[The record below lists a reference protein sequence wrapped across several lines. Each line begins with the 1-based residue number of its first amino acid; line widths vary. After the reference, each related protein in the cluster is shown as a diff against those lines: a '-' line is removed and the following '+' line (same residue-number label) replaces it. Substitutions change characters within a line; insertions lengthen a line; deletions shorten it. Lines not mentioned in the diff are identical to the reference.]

1 MTVSKQTVG
10 IAGLPVHVYSNRVLG
25 EITGKVAVLF
35 FLHGRTRSA
44 SKIGRFVEEILR
56 HLSEKVGTTEVELL
70 VVTFDQRNHGER
82 LLSTAANNAWDEG
95 NNQHAID
102 MYAIH
107 TGSAR
112 DISFLIDF
120 LPAYLFP
127 SAEAR
132 VVQWLA
138 GGISLGG
145 HSTWYALRHEPR
157 ISLGIPIIGCP
168 DYLRLMTLRAKAS
181 NVAFEPPYIPAS
193 FLAYVQ
199 KEDPVAAPYTLSD
212 ASNPFLG
219 KKILVLSG
227 GDDPVVQ
234 WECSEA
240 FVKDLEVGS
249 QGAKKVI
256 VYPGVGHEC
265 TPAMLKETADFVW
278 DHVLTNSTIQ

>member
-1 MTVSKQTVG
+1 MARWRHQ
-10 IAGLPVHVYSNRVLG
+10 L
-25 EITGKVAVLF
+25 
-35 FLHGRTRSA
+35 GRTLHLVRSTPRYVDRLEVSIARSPPRRTPHLARNTHNWFVFPPCFHVSHNCPIHHESRSA
-44 SKIGRFVEEILR
+44 
-56 HLSEKVGTTEVELL
+56 
-70 VVTFDQRNHGER
+70 
-82 LLSTAANNAWDEG
+82 
-95 NNQHAID
+95 
-102 MYAIH
+102 
-107 TGSAR
+107 
-112 DISFLIDF
+112 
-120 LPAYLFP
+120 
-127 SAEAR
+127 
-132 VVQWLA
+132 
-138 GGISLGG
+138 
-145 HSTWYALRHEPR
+145 
-157 ISLGIPIIGCP
+157 GCP